1 MSSAGRLSLCHEAR
15 FKKSLSVH
23 RVLKPCLYI
32 PSREAGTGGSLFT
45 VLFSV
50 CFGLPTPYAL
60 LCSAVLGSRTAPDV
74 RRFGHMV
81 AVLPVVTDCTACPA
95 VQRAAVVIAARYTQ
109 RISRV
114 HRSRHF
120 PPAGTGQLS
129 LAGLHLCFTITAC
142 SPSAVASSPPMP
154 THFFAYGFTWVF
166 GAFCGCCFALAVCR
180 SFG

>member
-1 MSSAGRLSLCHEAR
+1 M
-15 FKKSLSVH
+15 
-23 RVLKPCLYI
+23 YI
-32 PSREAGTGGSLFT
+32 PSREAGTGGNLFT
-45 VLFSV
+45 VLF
-50 CFGLPTPYAL
+50 FGLHWITHPYAL

-74 RRFGHMV
+74 RRCGHMV

-109 RISRV
+109 RTSRV

-129 LAGLHLCFTITAC
+129 LAGPPLCFTITAC

-154 THFFAYGFTWVF
+154 THFIAYGFTWVF
-166 GAFCGCCFALAVCR
+166 SAFCECCFALAVCR